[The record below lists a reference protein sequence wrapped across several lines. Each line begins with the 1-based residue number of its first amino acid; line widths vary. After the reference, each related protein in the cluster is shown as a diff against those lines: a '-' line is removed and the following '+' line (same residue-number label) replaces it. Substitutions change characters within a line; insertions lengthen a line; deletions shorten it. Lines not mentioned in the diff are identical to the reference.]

1 MTDDQMI
8 ELRTAVAECKAVGWS
23 SIPIKGDTIIALLSD
38 LEAAEAD
45 LARVTSPEYLAE
57 AIAKVGMVDVE
68 WKARAEAAE
77 AKLDA
82 VTRER
87 DEWRTVAG
95 YEAGDPEEAALVK
108 RVLEAARRTEAAEAR
123 ASRLTEALAWIATYE
138 PEHVAAAEEK
148 FGLTQQENS
157 DANPQ

>member
-1 MTDDQMI
+1 MSLSPDERQALREGNLAGSLTGLATQLRRMI
-8 ELRTAVAECKAVGWS
+8 DGAAFVKDGYVRVRDPDYLITRFEHAAKA
-23 SIPIKGDTIIALLSD
+23 IPSLLSD
-38 LEAAEAD
+38 L
-45 LARVTSPEYLAE
+45 
-57 AIAKVGMVDVE
+57 
-68 WKARAEAAE
+68 EAAE